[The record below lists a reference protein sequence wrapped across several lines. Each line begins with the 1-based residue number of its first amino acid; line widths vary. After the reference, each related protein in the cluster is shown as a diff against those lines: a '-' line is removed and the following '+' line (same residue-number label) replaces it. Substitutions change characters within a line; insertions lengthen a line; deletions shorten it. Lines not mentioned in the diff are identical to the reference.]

1 VSTGPTEP
9 PRDARRF
16 AAEVCARSWGW
27 LQTLGA
33 RLSVPV
39 DVQIASQQHE
49 PLLDRGP
56 SSVTDVAAII
66 TGGGAE
72 LRQTMDRVLAT
83 RRPQHLRTGRVQIT
97 CLPLALGG
105 PPVGTLTLAM
115 RNPPFT
121 EQLDQVRSELELI
134 GTWLAAA
141 VEAHLGASSASGSAL
156 GRASSFLRILQDV
169 EGEGSDRQLVA
180 TFADT
185 LAVWHDLEVLGYVQ
199 TASGAFVREVTL
211 AGADSA
217 RTPDLIEAHAAP
229 ERRVL
234 SPLEAI
240 EAEHLG
246 FVSARAVAAARLGTG
261 AGAWLIV
268 LEGDLEACDDA
279 ALALYVALLGDAV
292 RRVAGS
298 RAGRAGAEIA
308 RMLLEGD
315 GPPEAL
321 ARRAMDGLRAEAGAS
336 AAALTVT
343 AATGVPFVRVMSVE
357 PGRDAVDQSE
367 TSIEH
372 LVAVRRAPTRYTLR
386 MGLSAADRRG
396 LTFQEHRV
404 AGAYADVLESW
415 VRGALGHDAG
425 ERRREVPE
433 AFATAL
439 ERAAALALERGQAA
453 TLLVLASA
461 EARFDLG
468 ITHEHVARL
477 RGLVRSGDLVG
488 LVADDEVAVLLPGV
502 SAEQASP
509 VIDRLRALLADADS
523 AMPPSL
529 RVGAA
534 TRTTTLGSVGDF
546 VQDAR
551 QSILGAPE
559 P

>member
-1 VSTGPTEP
+1 
-9 PRDARRF
+9 
-16 AAEVCARSWGW
+16 
-27 LQTLGA
+27 
-33 RLSVPV
+33 
-39 DVQIASQQHE
+39 
-49 PLLDRGP
+49 
-56 SSVTDVAAII
+56 
-66 TGGGAE
+66 
-72 LRQTMDRVLAT
+72 
-83 RRPQHLRTGRVQIT
+83 
-97 CLPLALGG
+97 
-105 PPVGTLTLAM
+105 
-115 RNPPFT
+115 
-121 EQLDQVRSELELI
+121 
-134 GTWLAAA
+134 
-141 VEAHLGASSASGSAL
+141 
-156 GRASSFLRILQDV
+156 
-169 EGEGSDRQLVA
+169 
-180 TFADT
+180 
-185 LAVWHDLEVLGYVQ
+185 
-199 TASGAFVREVTL
+199 
-211 AGADSA
+211 
-217 RTPDLIEAHAAP
+217 
-229 ERRVL
+229 
-234 SPLEAI
+234 
-240 EAEHLG
+240 
-246 FVSARAVAAARLGTG
+246 
-261 AGAWLIV
+261 
-268 LEGDLEACDDA
+268 
-279 ALALYVALLGDAV
+279 
-292 RRVAGS
+292 
-298 RAGRAGAEIA
+298 
-308 RMLLEGD
+308 
-315 GPPEAL
+315 
-321 ARRAMDGLRAEAGAS
+321 
-336 AAALTVT
+336 
-343 AATGVPFVRVMSVE
+343 
-357 PGRDAVDQSE
+357 VDQSE